1 MSANENSQAGEHE
14 ALAAAQAEISRLN
27 AKLADMKQGDEEI
40 ARIQHEQ
47 STLMNDLPGVLYR
60 TRRVPGNTVLEIV
73 FVSAGFEALTGYTA
87 SQVLSDS
94 TIYLKKIVHP
104 KDRRRVVWEVE
115 SALRGRQPFE
125 ITYRIITVENVVR
138 WVSERAMGFY
148 EKNTLVGREGLITDV
163 THYVEPLHELRRD
176 YAELSDRLHR
186 QMTQAV
192 DMDDKRLGLEQQVRR
207 SQCLETLGAL
217 SGGVAHDFNNLMQA
231 VIGYAQRL
239 MASSPPPTGDT
250 RHYVECIRDSALRA
264 SDLTDL
270 LLAFCR
276 KNEQPPSITML
287 EPVLQEAARMLRAS
301 LPATVELTVDL
312 HPLSTPVLVSSV
324 QLVEVIITLALKVL
338 RGFGTESG
346 RLYITLDE
354 IEVKD
359 DLPTHVLDKLHHG
372 RYALIHIGDSS
383 SVIDALFP
391 ESPRDLSNERT
402 QRPSASDFDVIQNI
416 LLELGGALT
425 MRSPL
430 HKGRLYTL
438 YLPLASDAE
447 TPTTPRA
454 TGWDEPRRSETQGHG
469 EHILFVDD
477 EQMLAELGKL
487 VGEEHSYNVTTH
499 TVSIEALEA
508 FAADP
513 EKYDLVITD
522 QTMPGMTGF
531 DLAQKMLAI
540 RPDLPIVLTTGYSAI
555 IDEARAMSIGIK
567 AYLMKPITPE
577 TLAETIH
584 GLLEG

>member
-1 MSANENSQAGEHE
+1 VDEQGNTFAHTGLQRDITERKRTEQALTAEKEFTEAALNAQTDTFFVFEPSTGRAVRWNETFSRVSGYSDQEIRSMKAPGSYYSEE
-14 ALAAAQAEISRLN
+14 DLSKAAAVV
-27 AKLADMKQGDEEI
+27 
-40 ARIQHEQ
+40 EQ
-47 STLMNDLPGVLYR
+47 VIKTGIGTV
-60 TRRVPGNTVLEIV
+60 VLEFITKD
-73 FVSAGFEALTGYTA
+73 GRRITTEYTVA
-87 SQVLSDS
+87 VIRD
-94 TIYLKKIVHP
+94 IEEDPEYII
-104 KDRRRVVWEVE
+104 
-115 SALRGRQPFE
+115 AIGRD
-125 ITYRIITVENVVR
+125 IT
-138 WVSERAMGFY
+138 ERKRAEE
-148 EKNTLVGREGLITDV
+148 EK
-163 THYVEPLHELRRD
+163 
-176 YAELSDRLHR
+176 
-186 QMTQAV
+186 
-192 DMDDKRLGLEQQVRR
+192 KRLEAQLRQ
-207 SQCLETLGAL
+207 SQKMEAVGQLA
-217 SGGVAHDFNNLMQA
+217 GGVAHDFNNLMQA